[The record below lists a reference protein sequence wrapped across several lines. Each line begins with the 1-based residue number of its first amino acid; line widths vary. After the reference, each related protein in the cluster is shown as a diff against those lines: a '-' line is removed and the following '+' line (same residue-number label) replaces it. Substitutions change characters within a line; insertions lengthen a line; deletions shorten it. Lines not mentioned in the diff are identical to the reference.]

1 MKATDLLGAEA
12 VDTDGRRLGRVHDI
26 RLARPGYDA
35 PWRIDAVIVGPSALA
50 YRLGYSEHAVT
61 GPGLLAAL
69 ARWLVRRSRPIP
81 WNQVISVKQRRLVV
95 RPGAERAGS

>member
-26 RLARPGYDA
+26 RLARSGHDT
-35 PWRIDAVIVGPSALA
+35 PWHIDAVIVGPAALA

-61 GPGLLAAL
+61 GPWLLAAL
-69 ARWLVRRSRPIP
+69 ARWLGRRNRPIP
-81 WNQVISVKQRRLVV
+81 WNQVVQVQQRRLVV
-95 RPGAERAGS
+95 RPGAERAAS

>member
-12 VDTDGRRLGRVHDI
+12 VDTEGSRLGRVHDI
-26 RLARPGYDA
+26 RLARSGHDA

-69 ARWLVRRSRPIP
+69 ARRLGRRSRPIP
-81 WNQVISVKQRRLVV
+81 WSRVVRVQQRRLVV
-95 RPGAERAGS
+95 RPGAERATS